1 MFSTFYHEITKK
13 TVIGFGTLFNNIF
26 IERKDDSGTVQ
37 QKIKVPLAYS
47 AKEKFMQR
55 LAVNLN
61 DPAAYASQIILPALS
76 FQIVNIAYDPE
87 RKKNTVTK
95 RYAQDLSITDDIVLK
110 YHYADVPYNIN
121 MQLSLYSRNIDD
133 GLQIMEQILPFFT
146 PDFTITLKPN
156 VLKDQYEKI
165 DIPIVLNEV
174 KYTELYE
181 GELVKENT
189 RFLNWDFMF
198 TVKTT
203 MFGPV
208 KSTGLI
214 KNIDINIFDKF
225 EGSGLD
231 DTCI

>member
-13 TVIGFGTLFNNIF
+13 TVIAFGTLFNNIF
-26 IERKDDSGTVQ
+26 IERKDNQGIVQ
-37 QKIKVPLAYS
+37 QKIKIPLTYS

-55 LAVNLN
+55 LSVNLN
-61 DPAAYASQIILPALS
+61 DPSAYASQIILPTLS
-76 FQIVNIAYDPE
+76 FQILNIAYDSD
-87 RKKNTVTK
+87 RKKNSMTK
-95 RYAQDLSITDDIVLK
+95 RYAQDLSITDDIVFK

-146 PDFTITLKPN
+146 PEFTVTIKPN

-165 DIPIVLNEV
+165 DIPIILNEV

-189 RFLNWDFMF
+189 RFLNWDFIF
-198 TVKTT
+198 TIKTT

-208 KSTGLI
+208 RNATLI
-214 KNIDINIFDKF
+214 KNIDINIFDNF

-231 DTCI
+231 DSCL

>member
-13 TVIGFGTLFNNIF
+13 TVIAFGTLFNNIF
-26 IERKDDSGTVQ
+26 IERKDNQGVVQ
-37 QKIKVPLAYS
+37 QRIKIPLTYS

-55 LAVNLN
+55 LSVNLN
-61 DPAAYASQIILPALS
+61 DPSAYASQIILPALS
-76 FQIVNIAYDPE
+76 FQILNIAYDSD
-87 RKKNTVTK
+87 RKKNSMTK
-95 RYAQDLSITDDIVLK
+95 RYAQDLSITDDIVFK

-146 PDFTITLKPN
+146 PEFTITIKPN

-165 DIPIVLNEV
+165 DIPIILNEV

-189 RFLNWDFMF
+189 RFLNWDFIF
-198 TVKTT
+198 TIKTT
-203 MFGPV
+203 MFGPI
-208 KSTGLI
+208 KNATLI
-214 KNIDINIFDKF
+214 KNMDINIFDNF

-231 DTCI
+231 DSCL